1 MDARGDSHYLK
12 HRYAGVSRGV
22 QNSSVALESDLL
34 PTKMSGSRT
43 PYKRDNNSSTA
54 MQGSG
59 HGLNV
64 FLLIIA
70 LLLGAGAGY
79 YYYEKKFEKHEL
91 SLLLNLHHAQ
101 EAQQSLKSKVESLES
116 LNKKLSRERADVKY
130 ELENVEKQ
138 LKQRMEREQSVS
150 QLSEIERHEKLQL
163 ERKVR
168 DAVHY
173 AAQMQEAVQKMS
185 RERLLEKFG
194 PGPHRMEIELAYPP
208 ESNMHNDV
216 GGETVLVELAPE
228 EYMPHTV
235 LTFLEQVDRKLWD
248 GASFHRNANHV
259 IQAGPVAN
267 FLTPVNVNLS
277 QKFKESG
284 YANVLF
290 QEYSHH
296 FPHAKFTLGF
306 AGRPGGPDFYISTM
320 NNAQFHGPGG
330 QQEDADPCF
339 AKVIGGFDALDRLQ
353 RTEVEVGSYQ
363 RIKNYVAIK
372 QIRILTK
379 VK

>member
-1 MDARGDSHYLK
+1 MDVRGDNHHLK

-22 QNSSVALESDLL
+22 QNSSVALASDLL
-34 PTKMSGSRT
+34 PTMMSGSRA
-43 PYKRDNNSSTA
+43 PYKRDNSSSTA

-59 HGLNV
+59 YSLNV
-64 FLLIIA
+64 FLLLIA

-101 EAQQSLKSKVESLES
+101 EAQQSLKSKVENLES

-150 QLSEIERHEKLQL
+150 SLSEIERHEKVQL

-168 DAVHY
+168 DTVHY
-173 AAQMQEAVQKMS
+173 ATQMQEAVQKMS

-216 GGETVLVELAPE
+216 GGETILIELAPE

-248 GASFHRNANHV
+248 GASFHRNAKHV

-267 FLTPVNVNLS
+267 FLTPVNVHLS
-277 QKFKESG
+277 KKFKESG
-284 YANVLF
+284 YEHVLF

-320 NNAQFHGPGG
+320 
-330 QQEDADPCF
+330 
-339 AKVIGGFDALDRLQ
+339 
-353 RTEVEVGSYQ
+353 
-363 RIKNYVAIK
+363 YVH
-372 QIRILTK
+372 RSPSL
-379 VK
+379 